1 MADLS
6 AYGEVHA
13 TPDLASI
20 EVGVATLNATAAD
33 TVRANAA
40 QMASLLAALKRQ
52 GIAEKDTQ
60 TSNLT
65 LSAQYDYQNGKPP
78 VLKGYQASNTVTVA
92 VRDLAKIGPTIDA
105 VVAGGANQ
113 VNGISFGL
121 RDPQSAE
128 DAARVE
134 AVQRLQ
140 ARAALYAKAAGMHV
154 KALRALTEGG
164 GYQPSPIRPMMA
176 MRGNCRDGHEAG
188 GSRRT
193 STCGFRCRRRT
204 NSSLPSRALDVVL
217 VVEKH

>member
-1 MADLS
+1 M
-6 AYGEVHA
+6 
-13 TPDLASI
+13 
-20 EVGVATLNATAAD
+20 
-33 TVRANAA
+33 RANAA

-65 LSAQYDYQNGKPP
+65 LSAEYDYQNGKPP
-78 VLKGYQASNTVTVA
+78 VLKGYQASNRVTVT

-128 DAARVE
+128 DAARIE
-134 AVQRLQ
+134 ALQRLQ
-140 ARAALYAKAAGMHV
+140 ARAALYAKAAGLHV
-154 KALRALTEGG
+154 KALRTLTEGG

-176 MRGNCRDGHEAG
+176 MRGNAETATPVEVGE
-188 GSRRT
+188 
-193 STCGFRCRRRT
+193 
-204 NSSLPSRALDVVL
+204 LDLRVQVQATYEL
-217 VVEKH
+217 EP